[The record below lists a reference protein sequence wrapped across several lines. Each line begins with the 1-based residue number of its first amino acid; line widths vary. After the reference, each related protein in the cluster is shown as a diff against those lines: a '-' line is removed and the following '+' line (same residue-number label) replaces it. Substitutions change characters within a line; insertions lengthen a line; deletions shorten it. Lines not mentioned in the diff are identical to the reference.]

1 MARNVLNRRRYRRIQ
16 ATIHCRQAGVD
27 FFAPHIEPVD
37 ISFGGLRICSDE
49 EYAVGAYLRLDVF
62 FPRAAAVTFTAEVMW
77 IRASAKG
84 APARFDVGLA
94 FVRLSP
100 DALKLLQ
107 PLLEAEEERPAT
119 ESNMDPVPL
128 SPDSAVEFD
137 LVTEPPISVPF
148 LAPVEPATV
157 RKGSE
162 PPSMLPLVPVVV
174 ADADHLL
181 AVQLDGKTGFV
192 LSLIDGVTT
201 VENLLDLSGMPADE
215 TLGIIKDLRL
225 RGIVVLREGLQES

>member
-1 MARNVLNRRRYRRIQ
+1 
-16 ATIHCRQAGVD
+16 VD

-37 ISFGGLRICSDE
+37 ISFGGLRIYSDE

-94 FVRLSP
+94 FVGLSP

-107 PLLEAEEERPAT
+107 PLLEPEEEPPVAP
-119 ESNMDPVPL
+119 EANVDPVP
-128 SPDSAVEFD
+128 PPAESAVDID

-148 LAPVEPATV
+148 LAPVEAATV

-181 AVQLDGKTGFV
+181 AAQLDGKTGFV

-201 VENLLDLSGMPADE
+201 VENLLDLSGMPVEE
-215 TLGIIKDLRL
+215 TLGIIKDLRA